1 MIGWPSQTRVY
12 LALGATD
19 MRKEINGLS
28 VLVEGKL
35 ELDPFSG
42 YLFVFCNRRRTT
54 VKVLFWDRNGF
65 ALYQKRLEKDRFK
78 WPESREEVMQVTGRE
93 LSFLLEGLDLT
104 SIHPHRELRYTTLI

>member
-1 MIGWPSQTRVY
+1 
-12 LALGATD
+12 

-28 VLVEGKL
+28 VLVEGHL

-65 ALYQKRLEKDRFK
+65 ALYQKRLETERFK
-78 WPESREEVMQVTGRE
+78 WPESPEEVMQVTGRE
-93 LSFLLEGLDLT
+93 LSFLLEGLDLK
-104 SIHPHRELRYTTLI
+104 SVHPHRELRYTTLT